1 MFAAFPGLDTRGL
14 LGFAFAVLLLAVFVK
29 GVIGRGLP
37 TISVGL
43 LGLVLAPLEAAAL
56 LLVPNLVTNF
66 WQLLVGPDLRAIMR
80 RLWPML
86 AGIVAGTLLAAAWF
100 PLGGAASFPPGGV
113 ARFPP
118 GGVAWATPL
127 LGAALA
133 LYAGFGLFALQ
144 LGVAARHEAWAGP
157 LVGAATGAV
166 TILTGVFV
174 LPAVPYLQALRLQK
188 DDLVQALG
196 LSFQISTLALAA
208 ALLWQGEFRM
218 PQAGASLLAL
228 LPALGGMLL
237 GQVLRARISAQV
249 FRRCFFGGLLLL
261 GCYLMLKALL

>member
-1 MFAAFPGLDTRGL
+1 MLAVFPGLDTPAL
-14 LGFAFAVLLLAVFVK
+14 LFFAFAVLLLAGFVK
-29 GVIGRGLP
+29 GVIGLGLP

-56 LLVPNLVTNF
+56 LLIPNLVTNL
-66 WQLLVGPDLRAIMR
+66 WQLLIGPDLRGLIR

-86 AGIVAGTLLAAAWF
+86 AGIVVGTLLAAAWF
-100 PLGGAASFPPGGV
+100 PLGGAA
-113 ARFPP
+113 
-118 GGVAWATPL
+118 WATPL
-127 LGAALA
+127 LGLA
-133 LYAGFGLFALQ
+133 LFVYAGLGLLTIQ
-144 LGVAARHEAWAGP
+144 LAVPARQEGWAGP
-157 LVGAATGAV
+157 LVGLSTGAV

-174 LPAVPYLQALRLQK
+174 LPAVPYLQGLRLQR

-208 ALLWQGEFRM
+208 ALLWQGDFRM

-237 GQVLRARISAQV
+237 GQALRSRIGALA
-249 FRRCFFGGLLLL
+249 FRRAFFGGLLLL
-261 GCYLMLKALL
+261 GSYLMLKALL

>member
-1 MFAAFPGLDTRGL
+1 MLAAFPGLDTPGL
-14 LGFAFAVLLLAVFVK
+14 LGFAFAVLLLAGFVK
-29 GVIGRGLP
+29 GVIGLGLP

-56 LLVPNLVTNF
+56 LLVPNLVTNL
-66 WQLLVGPDLRAIMR
+66 WQLLAGPDLRAIMR

-100 PLGGAASFPPGGV
+100 PLGGAA
-113 ARFPP
+113 RFPP
-118 GGVAWATPL
+118 GGVGWATPL
-127 LGAALA
+127 LGAALV
-133 LYAGFGLFALQ
+133 LYAGLGLFALQ
-144 LGVAARHEAWAGP
+144 LAVPARHEAWAGP

-166 TILTGVFV
+166 TMLTGVFV

-208 ALLWQGEFRM
+208 ALLWQGDFRM

-261 GCYLMLKALL
+261 GCYLVLKALL